1 MIWTRRLMRTAFIFL
16 VTMTAPTYE
25 SAAEIRTLW
34 IPVVGRGILER
45 AYSLETDGR
54 RLYAGTRDGLYV
66 SLDNGY
72 TWRST
77 GLIDAIGI
85 IAVSTDAIYAT
96 AHGVERGMYRSDDRG
111 ETWMPIHN
119 AMPTITSVRVDG
131 SEYERS
137 PYINQILS
145 TNSGAIIAV
154 GYNDGTYISNDRGET
169 WHNPFGEWM
178 YPGPKASFVP
188 DYDFSDSIWSMT
200 EFDGYWWAVLCSA
213 AVLRSQDNG
222 KTWEYASTGSDMAW
236 ATDSVV
242 LNHRLYIAAEK
253 HYSTGNGSDKGFFA
267 RYEGARHWEVLT
279 QGLPPHDVET
289 TDFYGVP
296 MVLRTHL
303 TNIESLA
310 VNRGRI
316 FAGLKRRGVWVFD
329 ERFETWFPVGLEG
342 ASIYALVSHQSN
354 LYAATKNGIYRA
366 SISVV
371 QPHGKAITT
380 WGAIKQ
386 K

>member
-25 SAAEIRTLW
+25 AAAEIRALW

-54 RLYAGTRDGLYV
+54 RLYAGTRGGLYI
-66 SLDNGY
+66 SDDDGY

-77 GLIDAIGI
+77 GLTDAVGI
-85 IAVSTDAIYAT
+85 IAIGTDAIYAT
-96 AHGVERGMYRSDDRG
+96 TRGTERGMYRSDDRG

-131 SEYERS
+131 SEYES
-137 PYINQILS
+137 PPYIDHILPTS
-145 TNSGAIIAV
+145 SGAIIAFR
-154 GYNDGTYISNDRGET
+154 YNEGTYISNDRGET

-222 KTWEYASTGSDMAW
+222 DTWKYVGHLVTHNGKWFGQVHDWAVLDDKLYVAAANGFTRRNDAEQAW
-236 ATDSVV
+236 EDLS
-242 LNHRLYIAAEK
+242 R
-253 HYSTGNGSDKGFFA
+253 
-267 RYEGARHWEVLT
+267 
-279 QGLPPHDVET
+279 GLPPPYKYLVNPHRE
-289 TDFYGVP
+289 
-296 MVLRTHL
+296 
-303 TNIESLA
+303 IEVLA
-310 VNRGRI
+310 VNRNRI
-316 FAGLKRRGVWVFD
+316 FAGLRNYGVWTFD
-329 ERFETWFPVGLEG
+329 KGSETWTPVGLG
-342 ASIYALVSHQSN
+342 GLNVRALVSHQSE
-354 LYAATKNGIYRA
+354 LYALTRDGIFRA
-366 SISVV
+366 AIRTVI
-371 QPHGKAITT
+371 PHRKAATT
-380 WGAIKQ
+380 WGAVKRR
-386 K
+386 